1 MKYLYFKGIAV
12 RFWQLFFVSSKSTTR
27 FTRDENQETEVNWD
41 LLTLARTLARTLAE
55 TLSRQILRDPIY
67 SK

>member
-41 LLTLARTLARTLAE
+41 LLTLARTLAQTLP
-55 TLSRQILRDPIY
+55 RQILRDPIY
-67 SK
+67 SE